1 MTYVNYEMCVLNVV
15 FFIFRDDL
23 DNNVHRHRWRQLY
36 EVFYFCAWTQSWEKN
51 LHIFP
56 SNLFDPFHVTVHKRC
71 SFIYAS
77 LKPLLS
83 KSIFMNCHA
92 WSHER
97 FQQSFRRNDATT
109 TKRTAALKLNEM
121 HADSSVAFAVY
132 AERSQWQLFMLFGV
146 RVDGQVA
153 ADKLN
158 G

>member
-1 MTYVNYEMCVLNVV
+1 MFTVIVDDNHTR
-15 FFIFRDDL
+15 FFIFVL
-23 DNNVHRHRWRQLY
+23 ELKVGK
-36 EVFYFCAWTQSWEKN
+36 KN

-121 HADSSVAFAVY
+121 HADSSVAFAVC
-132 AERSQWQLFMLFGV
+132 AERERSQWQLFMLFGV
-146 RVDGQVA
+146 RVDGQAV